1 MEVSESVAYQYE
13 MVVNLVAEMIVDYL
27 KTNSPSNAAAKADG
41 QKTKQANSGADN
53 SAPAENAA

>member
-13 MVVNLVAEMIVDYL
+13 MVANLVAEMIVDYL
-27 KTNSPSNAAAKADG
+27 KTNPPSDAATKADG
-41 QKTKQANSGADN
+41 QNFKQANSRAVN

>member
-27 KTNSPSNAAAKADG
+27 KTNPTGDAAAKISA
-41 QKTKQANSGADN
+41 QETKQANSRADN
-53 SAPAENAA
+53 SAPAGNAA

>member
-27 KTNSPSNAAAKADG
+27 KTNPTGDAAAKISE
-41 QKTKQANSGADN
+41 QETKQANSRADN
-53 SAPAENAA
+53 SVPAGNAA

>member
-13 MVVNLVAEMIVDYL
+13 MVANLVAEMIVDYL
-27 KTNSPSNAAAKADG
+27 KTNPPSDAAAKADG
-41 QKTKQANSGADN
+41 QKTKQANSRAVN